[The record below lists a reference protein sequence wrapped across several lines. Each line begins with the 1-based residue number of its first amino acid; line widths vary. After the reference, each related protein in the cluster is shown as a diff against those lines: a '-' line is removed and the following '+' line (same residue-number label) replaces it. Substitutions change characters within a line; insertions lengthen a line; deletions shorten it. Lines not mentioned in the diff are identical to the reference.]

1 MTNRALEA
9 RLQTAAKA
17 ARLRRLERAR
27 SYLQHRFNRLQLMG
41 AYPET
46 LATVRALCIAGFC
59 VNQGG
64 EVNPGAIEDR
74 CQQFLRRQ
82 KKAMAA
88 RPRPARPAGNSR
100 WCAEQQNGAEK
111 GCLMCRSALFQRLSR
126 CPF

>member
-1 MTNRALEA
+1 MAKGVTMTNRALEA

-88 RPRPARPAGNSR
+88 LEQLGQRGIAAGVRSNKTARKRGV
-100 WCAEQQNGAEK
+100 
-111 GCLMCRSALFQRLSR
+111 
-126 CPF
+126 